1 MPKKKRAKVFKELSA
16 LKGLI
21 RERGT
26 SYNKLADEIGIHAS
40 TFSNKI
46 NGFTCF
52 DAMEIDALCNL
63 LDIHEKDVGKY
74 FFPHRLSNYIKAI

>member
-1 MPKKKRAKVFKELSA
+1 MSKKKKIFKELSA

-26 SYNKLADEIGIHAS
+26 SYRELSKDIGIA
-40 TFSNKI
+40 TPTLSNKI

-52 DAMEIDALCNL
+52 NAVEIDALCDL
-63 LDIHEKDVGKY
+63 LDIHEKDVVKY
-74 FFPHRLSNYIKAI
+74 FFPRLCSNYTKTA